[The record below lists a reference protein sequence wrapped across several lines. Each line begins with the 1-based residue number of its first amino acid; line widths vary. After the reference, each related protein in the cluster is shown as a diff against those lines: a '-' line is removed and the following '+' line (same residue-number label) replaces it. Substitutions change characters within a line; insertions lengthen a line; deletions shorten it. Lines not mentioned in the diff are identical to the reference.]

1 MSFYPICEA
10 SGCLTFNNKDTNMG
24 NVEQRLKDGMIQSME
39 LILTVFSRTLHSY
52 KPQIQPNIF

>member
-1 MSFYPICEA
+1 
-10 SGCLTFNNKDTNMG
+10 MG